1 MEIRISE
8 KEITAGVVAYLNSRG
23 FNLDAATVQI
33 DYTVGRKP
41 AGVTA
46 VLIEGDRVA
55 EVPAQTAPA
64 SKPEVLTGQ
73 ANTSG
78 ACGTAGVADPA
89 PELPKDPEP
98 ANVDPAPAEAA
109 AAAPAEEGTSLFK

>member
-23 FNLDAATVQI
+23 FDLDPATVKI

-46 VLIEGDRVA
+46 VLIEGD
-55 EVPAQTAPA
+55 EVVEAPA
-64 SKPEVLTGQ
+64 TKTEVLTGQ

-78 ACGTAGVADPA
+78 ASAPVDVAAPA
-89 PELPKDPEP
+89 PELAQATMQPQVQPEQDQEP
-98 ANVDPAPAEAA
+98 AVTAA
-109 AAAPAEEGTSLFK
+109 AEPDQGTSLFK

>member
-23 FNLDAATVQI
+23 FNLDPATVKI

-46 VLIEGDRVA
+46 VLIEGD
-55 EVPAQTAPA
+55 EVVEAPA
-64 SKPEVLTGQ
+64 PKAEVLTGQ

-78 ACGTAGVADPA
+78 AVGTAGVADPA
-89 PELPKDPEP
+89 PAPE
-98 ANVDPAPAEAA
+98 VTAEAPVEA
-109 AAAPAEEGTSLFK
+109 SVDSAPTEAVATASVEEGTSLFK